1 MALDMTGQVTR
12 LGLVSSVDAQMDPML
27 VEEPRQKIFV
37 YSFLL
42 FCRPGVPLC
51 VESNEVVG
59 NEAAARVHDVAVGL
73 LLPRHEGGG
82 CLLRVDCGDI

>member
-1 MALDMTGQVTR
+1 M
-12 LGLVSSVDAQMDPML
+12 
-27 VEEPRQKIFV
+27 V
-37 YSFLL
+37 YSLL

-82 CLLRVDCGDI
+82 RLLRVDCGDI

>member
-1 MALDMTGQVTR
+1 MKVLSLIQVTGCWSQR
-12 LGLVSSVDAQMDPML
+12 GTKTKDIA
-27 VEEPRQKIFV
+27 V

-82 CLLRVDCGDI
+82 RLLRVDCGDI